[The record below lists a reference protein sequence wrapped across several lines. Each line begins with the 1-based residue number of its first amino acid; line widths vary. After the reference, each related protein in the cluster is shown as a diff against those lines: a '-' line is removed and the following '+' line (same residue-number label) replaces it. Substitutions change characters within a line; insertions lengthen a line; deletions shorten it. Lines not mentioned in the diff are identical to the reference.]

1 MKVEELLGELD
12 HEVWARVEPET
23 RKTGLMVWS
32 ADWHCNAYLP
42 RGLGKYTGWEVND
55 VYVET
60 GKDPETGELTAI
72 LVIPAVKPA
81 RRTT

>member
-1 MKVEELLGELD
+1 MKVEELLSELD

-23 RKTGLMVWS
+23 HKTGLMVWS

-60 GKDPETGELTAI
+60 GKNPETGELLSLI
-72 LVIPAVKPA
+72 HI
-81 RRTT
+81 